1 MSQLALFDSLPTSPV
16 RPRRKSAAPEQAKPV
31 DASEEARS
39 YWKVGMLAYLGVT
52 STIQGEQWVQYTI
65 GCSGRVEVIEGD
77 LAGVRI
83 ETPGHKF
90 DSRLAVKRLAHLGRP
105 Q

>member
-1 MSQLALFDSLPTSPV
+1 MSQLALFDSLPTPPAP
-16 RPRRKSAAPEQAKPV
+16 PRRESAALEQAKPA
-31 DASEEARS
+31 DAREEARV
-39 YWKVGMLAYLGVT
+39 YWKVGMFAYLGVT

-83 ETPGHKF
+83 DTPDHKY
-90 DSRLAVKRLAHLGRP
+90 DGRLAVKRLAHLGRG
-105 Q
+105 

>member
-1 MSQLALFDSLPTSPV
+1 MSQLALFDSLPTSPAPV
-16 RPRRKSAAPEQAKPV
+16 RRKPAAPQQVKPT
-31 DASEEARS
+31 DAREEARA
-39 YWKVGMLAYLGVT
+39 YWTVGMFAYLGVT
-52 STIQGEQWVQYTI
+52 STIHGEQWVQYTI

-83 ETPGHKF
+83 DTPGHKF
-90 DSRLAVKRLAHLGRP
+90 DGRLALKRLAHLGRA